1 LALCS
6 SHIQRDTITK
16 NIKDMK
22 IIGEKT
28 KAVNAIVNAISA
40 FRFNFDKVGI
50 KGSYHNDPIWIN
62 ILHAPIYR
70 AIGYKVYYRGFSIS
84 VDFEL
89 REINIEN
96 NN

>member
-1 LALCS
+1 
-6 SHIQRDTITK
+6 
-16 NIKDMK
+16 MK

-40 FRFNFDKVGI
+40 FRFNYDKVGMQ
-50 KGSYHNDPIWIN
+50 GSYHNDPIGIHP
-62 ILHAPIYR
+62 LHAPIYR

-89 REINIEN
+89 REIIIDN